1 MTRTIKL
8 LAALLIPSALVWLS
22 LGFVLWNW
30 SPETWSEGMRAT
42 YVWLSF
48 MLTLPAVGFFGDIV

>member
-1 MTRTIKL
+1 MTRAIKL

-30 SPETWSEGMRAT
+30 SPETWNEWHRVT
-42 YVWLSF
+42 FVWLSF
-48 MLTLPAVGFFGDIV
+48 ALTLPAVGFFGDIA